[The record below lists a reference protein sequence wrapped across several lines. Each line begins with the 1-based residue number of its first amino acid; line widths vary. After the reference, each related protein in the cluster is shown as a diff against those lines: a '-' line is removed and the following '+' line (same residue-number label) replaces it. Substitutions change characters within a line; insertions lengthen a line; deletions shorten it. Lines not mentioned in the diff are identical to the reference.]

1 VSDSTP
7 GAEDDPDLMQKKAAE
22 AARLLRLL
30 ADEERLLLLCLLA
43 TEGAMTSAELAKAL
57 GTPASGVSRLL
68 NGLQEDGL
76 VAACDGPGAISYRL
90 TDPRTGRILTL
101 LHDICCRPAG

>member
-1 VSDSTP
+1 
-7 GAEDDPDLMQKKAAE
+7 MQEKAAE

-30 ADEERLLLLCLLA
+30 ADEDRLLLLCLLA
-43 TEGAMTSAELAKAL
+43 TEGAMTAAALARAL
-57 GTPASGVSRLL
+57 NLPDVRLSRLL
-68 NGLQEDGL
+68 DGLREDGL
-76 VAACDGPGAISYRL
+76 VAPCDGPREVTYRL